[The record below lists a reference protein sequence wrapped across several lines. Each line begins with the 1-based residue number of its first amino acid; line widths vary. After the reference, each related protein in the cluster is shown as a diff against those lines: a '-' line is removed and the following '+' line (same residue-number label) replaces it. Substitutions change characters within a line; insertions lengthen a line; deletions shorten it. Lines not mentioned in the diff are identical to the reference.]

1 MAQRK
6 KPAPEAKQEQVATP
20 EAGVE
25 TKPTP
30 GKEITAKASPTI
42 LRPENVVTIAGK
54 EIEIKSTEIGYFRNN
69 VANFYMMLDTYPI
82 SMLLMQREGFLGQDD
97 KRNGDKAL
105 MDWMGAVVNDPE
117 FIHDHYNEIDVDTI
131 YRMLEIFKRVNHLD
145 EMEAKIK
152 NVMSQGA
159 AG

>member
-6 KPAPEAKQEQVATP
+6 KPAPEVKQEQVEIP
-20 EAGVE
+20 EVKTE
-25 TKPTP
+25 DKPLP
-30 GKEITAKASPTI
+30 KKDVPQKESPKI
-42 LRPENVVTIAGK
+42 LRPENMVTIAGRD
-54 EIEIKSTEIGYFRNN
+54 IEIKSTEIGYFRNN

-97 KRNGDKAL
+97 NRNGDKAL

>member
-6 KPAPEAKQEQVATP
+6 KPAPEAKQDQVEIP
-20 EAGVE
+20 EAGME
-25 TKPTP
+25 NKPSPKKDITQ
-30 GKEITAKASPTI
+30 KESPKI
-42 LRPENVVTIAGK
+42 LRPENVITIAGRD
-54 EIEIKSTEIGYFRNN
+54 IEIKSTEIGYFRNN
-69 VANFYMMLDTYPI
+69 VANFYMMIDTYPI
-82 SMLLMQREGFLGQDD
+82 SMLLMQREGFLGQEDG
-97 KRNGDKAL
+97 RNGDKAL

-145 EMEAKIK
+145 EMEARIK
-152 NVMSQGA
+152 NAMSQGA